1 MYVYLV
7 LQSTLDERRSSS
19 WTSKKRKAAVQF
31 SRKFDGVPRS
41 SPSSPTPF
49 LAVEIGGEQRPSLA
63 LFSRQATMRIW
74 RPLEAETLS
83 ASHFED
89 LLLRSPS
96 FTYKIQCNSIFM
108 FQLGRIELPIKR
120 LIRAKLVNQSAQ
132 QTSAHFSQCLKIT
145 KKSHFTTLRA
155 KRATFTNVIK
165 MPKILNLASF

>member
-1 MYVYLV
+1 MSNKRHLAVFGNFRFCTFIWQFRV
-7 LQSTLDERRSSS
+7 LQPRSSS

-74 RPLEAETLS
+74 RPLEAETLLS

-132 QTSAHFSQCLKIT
+132 QTSAHFSQCLQIP
-145 KKSHFTTLRA
+145 KKSHF
-155 KRATFTNVIK
+155 
-165 MPKILNLASF
+165 